1 MLPLVFPESHT
12 KDSRGLF
19 LQESAGWSDPGLVG
33 TPGRSCR
40 LPRAG
45 AWGASV
51 CLRGQHAA
59 TSCTRDKGRV
69 WTEGFLVLTFR

>member
-19 LQESAGWSDPGLVG
+19 LQDSAGWSDPGLVG
-33 TPGRSCR
+33 TPGHSCEGRSLGR
-40 LPRAG
+40 LCLPPRTAH
-45 AWGASV
+45 
-51 CLRGQHAA
+51 RPF
-59 TSCTRDKGRV
+59 CTRDKGRV